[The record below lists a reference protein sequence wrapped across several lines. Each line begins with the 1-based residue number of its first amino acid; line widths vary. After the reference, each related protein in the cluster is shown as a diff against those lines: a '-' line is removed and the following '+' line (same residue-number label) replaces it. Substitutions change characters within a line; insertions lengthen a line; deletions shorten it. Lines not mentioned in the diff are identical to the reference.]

1 MSVKMGAFLYLRHFS
16 IIEIIRAREGLK
28 LNTKFILP
36 KVNYW
41 SFAEFL
47 WAHVC
52 LCGRTCVRACVGVWV
67 CVWGGCS
74 VCVWGC
80 VREKVRK

>member
-1 MSVKMGAFLYLRHFS
+1 MSVKILYLRHFS

-28 LNTKFILP
+28 LNTKFILL

-47 WAHVC
+47 WAHVS
-52 LCGRTCVRACVGVWV
+52 LCVCVGV
-67 CVWGGCS
+67 CVG
-74 VCVWGC
+74 
-80 VREKVRK
+80 VRKRESEKVRERCNHLIEHA